1 MAKILVV
8 DDDPVT
14 RYALRRKLETVGH
27 SVGEAANGN
36 EAVSLQRWYPA
47 DVVLIDIVMPVKG
60 GIETID
66 ELKREFP
73 DLAVVAYTGHDGPE
87 KNYLAQAKERGANVA
102 LAKPFSDD
110 VLLGSIAQC
119 C

>member
-1 MAKILVV
+1 MATILVV
-8 DDDPVT
+8 DDDAVT
-14 RYALRRKLETVGH
+14 RYALRRKLESAGH
-27 SVGEAANGN
+27 TIHEAANGN

-47 DVVLIDIVMPVKG
+47 DLVLIDIVMPVKG

-73 DLAVVAYTGHDGPE
+73 DLPVVAYTGYEGPE
-87 KNYLAQAKERGANVA
+87 TNYLARAKERGAIMA
-102 LAKPFSDD
+102 LTKPFNDD
-110 VLLGSIAQC
+110 VLLGAIGQC